1 MKKKKKIILVT
12 IMMFV
17 TVFIVYTV
25 YFFFGRKKYTFYMK
39 DDAMEIQ
46 AIQIYIDEDTNQ
58 NMVAQSVIIYKT
70 EVINKILEELK
81 KVKLKPSYSFSGS
94 EDSKKGF
101 SFIFLGK
108 DNKQFSYL
116 ASEGK
121 NNYFVDVTM
130 EENGV
135 LDDDGIEYLISF
147 TSILKEQGD
156 KLYDLAK
163 QTLEDNISEITISDI
178 EKMSKEKIY
187 DWNQFQQY
195 LFTDTKSKEIT
206 RKELTSNG
214 AARFQIAEKKGYLEV
229 VYFNGI
235 IADSNATNRYAEV
248 LEAVIY
254 NEKGEEMDFYADG
267 ISTFLEKME

>member
-1 MKKKKKIILVT
+1 MKKKKKIILAI
-12 IMMFV
+12 IMLFIAIFV
-17 TVFIVYTV
+17 TYTV

-39 DDAMEIQ
+39 DTTMEIE
-46 AIQIYIDEDTNQ
+46 AIQIYIGEDTNQ
-58 NMVAQSVIIYKT
+58 KPNIQSGITYKT
-70 EVINKILEELK
+70 EVINDIIEELK
-81 KVKLKPSYSFSGS
+81 KVKMKPSYINSELKDNKDFS
-94 EDSKKGF
+94 
-101 SFIFLGK
+101 IILLGK
-108 DNKQFSYL
+108 DNQRLYYL
-116 ASEGK
+116 ANEGEDK
-121 NNYFVDVTM
+121 YFVDIGM

-135 LDDDGIEYLISF
+135 VNSGIKELISY
-147 TSILKEQGD
+147 TSIHKEQGD
-156 KLYDLAK
+156 ELYDMLK
-163 QTLEDNISEITISDI
+163 QVLEDNICEITISDI
-178 EKMSKEKIY
+178 EKMSKEKVY